1 LSAIPITC
9 CNYVERGST
18 SGSQR
23 DLFAYAMKRWT
34 PRAELTKQEQLI
46 MKRLNRVRALF
57 GFLRMNRSV
66 LFDDAF
72 QAQLEDMYRQTGA
85 GDPPHP
91 PAMMCMVLLLQG
103 YVGASDAEAVEMALM
118 DLRWQMAL
126 DCLGAGEPVFSQGAL
141 QAFRERMIEHEMDRV
156 LLERTVALVRDGVA
170 TKGEGQQL
178 TKALRVAIDSRPLVG
193 AGRVEDTLNLLGH
206 AARSIVRMVSRILSC
221 EPEQVCRKAGVPL
234 LLAPSIKAGLDIDWS
249 DARQKATAIEIVESQ
264 VSALQRWVE
273 RNIEQCDKQPLRPYL
288 EAITTVRDQDL
299 ERTNG
304 GTMAIR
310 KGVAIER
317 RISIEDAEMRH
328 GRKSSSKR
336 FDGYKEHI
344 ARDLDVPAIVACAV
358 TPANRPEEEGA
369 APIAADIKSQGLSIE
384 EVHVDRAYISSQ
396 LIKDTLKSG
405 GSVFAKPWGR
415 PPLRPGLFSKSDF
428 HIDIRARTITCPA
441 GQVEP
446 FEPGSTV
453 NFDPDACAVCPLRAQ
468 CTQAASGK
476 GRSVSMAEDE
486 ALQKKL
492 RQLQA
497 SPRGRQSLRAR
508 VAVEHSLAHIA
519 ARKGDKARYI
529 GIRKNLFDLR
539 RASAIQNLEAL
550 HRIHRE
556 AA

>member
-1 LSAIPITC
+1 
-9 CNYVERGST
+9 
-18 SGSQR
+18 
-23 DLFAYAMKRWT
+23 
-34 PRAELTKQEQLI
+34 
-46 MKRLNRVRALF
+46 MKRLNRVRTLF
-57 GFLRMNRSV
+57 GFLRLNRSA

-118 DLRWQMAL
+118 DLRWQMVL
-126 DCLGAGEPVFSQGAL
+126 DCLGADEPVFSQGAL
-141 QAFRERMIEHEMDRV
+141 QAFRERMVEHEMDRV
-156 LLERTVALVRDGVA
+156 LLERTVSLVRDGVA

-206 AARSIVRMVSRILSC
+206 AARSIVRMVSKILEW
-221 EPEQVCRKAGVPL
+221 EPERVCRQAGATL

-273 RNIEQCDKQPLRPYL
+273 RNIDQCDAEPLKPYL

-299 ERTNG
+299 ERTSG

-310 KGVAIER
+310 KGVAVDR
-317 RISIEDAEMRH
+317 RISINDPEMRH

-358 TPANRPEEEGA
+358 TPANRPEEEAA
-369 APIAADIKSQGLSIE
+369 APIAADIQSQGLAIQ
-384 EVHVDRAYISSQ
+384 EVHVDRAYINSQ
-396 LIKDTLKSG
+396 LITDTIKSG

-446 FEPGSTV
+446 FEPGSVV
-453 NFDPDACAVCPLRAQ
+453 NFDPEACGACSLRAQ
-468 CTQAASGK
+468 CTQAATGK

-492 RQLQA
+492 RQLQS
-497 SPRGRQSLRAR
+497 SPRGRQLLRAR

-519 ARKGDKARYI
+519 ARKGNKARYI
-529 GIRKNLFDLR
+529 GVRRNLFDLR

-550 HRIHRE
+550 HRIYRE